1 MELDV
6 TRKKRKLGSTA
17 NGACIGTSLVPF
29 LVVGDLKDSG
39 RSIGIMP
46 QGEGAVMSMRLS

>member
-1 MELDV
+1 M

-46 QGEGAVMSMRLS
+46 